1 VPTLFCEAEGHIV
14 SDDKREPLRNPAQSE
29 TPGMPGNSMR
39 ENREIPLASGS
50 STPDRLVKATSF
62 ATSMHAGGVSDEQ
75 VVPAKRSNN
84 EEKSSAEGVEG
95 SCLTKGNIEETRM
108 LRTQGRERVSQGL
121 QGVREAA
128 RGDKKQKFTA
138 LLHHVTVGLLRDSY
152 TSLKR
157 HAAPGVDGVT
167 WQQYGEGLEERLA
180 DLHDRIHRGAYRAQP
195 SRRTYIPKADGRQRP
210 LGIAALEDKIV
221 QQAVVTVLN
230 EIYEEDFLG
239 FSYGFRPGRSQHD
252 ALDALTV
259 GLRRKKVN
267 WVLDLD
273 VRGFFDNVSHE
284 WLVKFVEHR
293 IADRR
298 ILRLIQ
304 KWLKAGVSEQ
314 GEWKE
319 TKLGTPQGAV
329 ASPLLANVY
338 LHYVFDLWVNQ
349 WRRKWAQ
356 GDMIVVR
363 YADDAVLGFEHRKD
377 AEAFLEQLRER
388 MRKFGLELHSEK
400 TRLIEFGR
408 FAEDN
413 RKRRGE
419 DKPETFDFLGFTHIC
434 GKTQKGGWFTVRR
447 QTVKKRLRSK
457 LQAVR
462 QELRKRWHERV
473 AETGDWLRSVVQ
485 GYFNYHAVPGNF
497 VALQTF
503 RREIA
508 RAWLKALRRR
518 SQRHRLPWER
528 FRSVIDRYLPLP
540 RILHPEPGVRFDAK
554 YPR

>member
-1 VPTLFCEAEGHIV
+1 
-14 SDDKREPLRNPAQSE
+14 
-29 TPGMPGNSMR
+29 MR
-39 ENREIPLASGS
+39 ENREAPLASGS
-50 STPDRLVKATSF
+50 STPDRLEKATSYT
-62 ATSMHAGGVSDEQ
+62 TSMHAGGESDER
-75 VVPAKRSNN
+75 VVPAKHPNN
-84 EEKSSAEGVEG
+84 GEQSPAEGVEG
-95 SCLTKGNIEETRM
+95 SRSTKGNAEETHT
-108 LRTQGRERVSQGL
+108 LRTPGRERVFQGL
-121 QGVREAA
+121 RGVREAA
-128 RGDKKQKFTA
+128 RRDKKQKFTA
-138 LLHHVTVGLLRDSY
+138 LLHHVTVDLLRDSY
-152 TSLKR
+152 NSLKR
-157 HAAPGVDGVT
+157 QAAPGVDGVT
-167 WQQYGEGLEERLA
+167 WEQYGEGLEERLQ

-210 LGIAALEDKIV
+210 LGIAALEDKVV

-252 ALDALTV
+252 GLDALAV

-298 ILRLIQ
+298 IIRLIQ
-304 KWLKAGVSEQ
+304 KWLKAGVSEE

-319 TKLGTPQGAV
+319 TKVGTPQGAV

-349 WRRKWAQ
+349 WRRKLAG

-388 MRKFGLELHSEK
+388 MRKFGLELHPEK

-419 DKPETFDFLGFTHIC
+419 GKPETFDFLGFTHIC
-434 GKTQKGGWFTVRR
+434 GKTWKGKWFTVRR

-457 LQAVR
+457 LQAIR
-462 QELRKRWHERV
+462 RELRKRWHERI
-473 AETGDWLRSVVQ
+473 AETGEWLRSVVQ

-497 VALQTF
+497 EALRTF

-508 RAWLKALRRR
+508 RAWLEALRRR

-528 FRSVIDRYLPLP
+528 FRSIIDRYLPLP

>member
-1 VPTLFCEAEGHIV
+1 
-14 SDDKREPLRNPAQSE
+14 
-29 TPGMPGNSMR
+29 M
-39 ENREIPLASGS
+39 
-50 STPDRLVKATSF
+50 
-62 ATSMHAGGVSDEQ
+62 
-75 VVPAKRSNN
+75 
-84 EEKSSAEGVEG
+84 
-95 SCLTKGNIEETRM
+95 
-108 LRTQGRERVSQGL
+108 
-121 QGVREAA
+121 
-128 RGDKKQKFTA
+128 
-138 LLHHVTVGLLRDSY
+138 
-152 TSLKR
+152 
-157 HAAPGVDGVT
+157 T
-167 WQQYGEGLEERLA
+167 WEQYGEEVEERLQ

-230 EIYEEDFLG
+230 QIYEEDFLG

-259 GLRRKKVN
+259 GLRRKKVS
-267 WVLDLD
+267 WVLDPD

-293 IADRR
+293 VADRR
-298 ILRLIQ
+298 IIRLIQ
-304 KWLKAGVSEQ
+304 KWLQAGVSEE
-314 GEWKE
+314 GEWME
-319 TKLGTPQGAV
+319 TKVGTPQGAV
-329 ASPLLANVY
+329 VSPLLANIY

-363 YADDAVLGFEHRKD
+363 YADDAVLGFEHRRN

-388 MRKFGLELHSEK
+388 MRKFGLELHPEK

-408 FAEDN
+408 FAEDR

-419 DKPETFDFLGFTHIC
+419 GKPETFDFLGFTHIC
-434 GKTQKGGWFTVRR
+434 GKTRKGQWFTVRR

-462 QELRKRWHERV
+462 QELRKRWHERI

-497 VALQTF
+497 VALQVF

-508 RAWLKALRRR
+508 RAWLEVLRHR

-528 FRSVIDRYLPLP
+528 YRSILDRYLPLP
-540 RILHPEPGVRFDAK
+540 RILHPEPGVRFDA
-554 YPR
+554 RHSR

>member
-1 VPTLFCEAEGHIV
+1 MGDESCEPTM
-14 SDDKREPLRNPAQSE
+14 NPAQSE
-29 TPGMPGNSMR
+29 TPGMLGNSMR
-39 ENREIPLASGS
+39 ENRETPMASGS
-50 STPDRLVKATSF
+50 STPDRLEKATSYT
-62 ATSMHAGGVSDEQ
+62 TSMHAVGESDER

-84 EEKSSAEGVEG
+84 GEQSPAESVEG
-95 SCLTKGNIEETRM
+95 SRSTEGNAEETYTR
-108 LRTQGRERVSQGL
+108 RTPGRERVSQGL
-121 QGVREAA
+121 GGVREAA
-128 RGDKKQKFTA
+128 RRDKKQRFTA
-138 LLHHVTVGLLRDSY
+138 LLHHVTVDLLRESY
-152 TSLKR
+152 HSLKKQ
-157 HAAPGVDGVT
+157 AAPGVDGVT
-167 WQQYGEGLEERLA
+167 WAEYGEGVEERLQ
-180 DLHDRIHRGAYRAQP
+180 DLHERIHRGAYRAQP
-195 SRRTYIPKADGRQRP
+195 SRRTYIDKADGRKRP
-210 LGIAALEDKIV
+210 LGIAALEDKVV

-252 ALDALTV
+252 GLDALAV

-298 ILRLIQ
+298 VIRLIQ
-304 KWLKAGVSEQ
+304 KWLKAGVSEE

-319 TKLGTPQGAV
+319 TKIGTPQGAV
-329 ASPLLANVY
+329 VSPLLGNIY
-338 LHYVFDLWVNQ
+338 LHHVFDLWAEQ
-349 WRRKWAQ
+349 WRRKSAR
-356 GDMIVVR
+356 GDMIMVR
-363 YADDAVLGFEHRKD
+363 YADDAVLGFEQRKD
-377 AEAFLEQLRER
+377 AEAFLEQLRGR
-388 MRKFGLELHSEK
+388 MRKFGLELHPEK

-419 DKPETFDFLGFTHIC
+419 GKPETFDFLGFTHMC
-434 GKTQKGGWFTVRR
+434 GKTRKGKWFTVRR
-447 QTVKKRLRSK
+447 RTIKKRLRSK

-462 QELRKRWHERV
+462 QELRKRWHERIV
-473 AETGDWLRSVVQ
+473 ETGEWLRSVVQ

-497 VALQTF
+497 AALQTF
-503 RREIA
+503 RREVA
-508 RAWLKALRRR
+508 RAWLEALRRR

-528 FRSVIDRYLPLP
+528 FRSIIDRYLPLP

-554 YPR
+554 HPR